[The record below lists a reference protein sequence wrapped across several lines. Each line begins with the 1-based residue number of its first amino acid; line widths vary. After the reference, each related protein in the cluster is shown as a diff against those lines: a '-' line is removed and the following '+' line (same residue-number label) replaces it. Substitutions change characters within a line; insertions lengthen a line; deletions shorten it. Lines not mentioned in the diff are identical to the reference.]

1 MRARVSG
8 FAGLCSVGAKKRQF
22 TLGTQFKMQL
32 EALMLVLNATD
43 PHFVRCMKP
52 NDLKK
57 ASTFQATMMLA
68 QLRYAGLLE
77 VCVLGAALPLL
88 RVPRLPRVRV
98 MFTGMRV
105 RRCGVCAQVCRI
117 RQIGYPV
124 RKSFEEFVFRY
135 RCLYLGCGSDH
146 RALLNHLAT
155 KGLARHGQWQ
165 IGHSKVRGERRGGL
179 ALPAAVV
186 LWLPLRALAAWLAL
200 TELVRVLSCRA
211 FQIFYRNSQQSDF
224 EAAREEA
231 LKGVVTRMQRQA
243 RKFII
248 RCRYARWTRI
258 INVIKEAIGARTL
271 ERLEVSWRE
280 CFWTWSRWQC

>member
-1 MRARVSG
+1 M
-8 FAGLCSVGAKKRQF
+8 
-22 TLGTQFKMQL
+22 
-32 EALMLVLNATD
+32 
-43 PHFVRCMKP
+43 
-52 NDLKK
+52 
-57 ASTFQATMMLA
+57 
-68 QLRYAGLLE
+68 
-77 VCVLGAALPLL
+77 
-88 RVPRLPRVRV
+88 
-98 MFTGMRV
+98 
-105 RRCGVCAQVCRI
+105 CRI

-280 CFWTWSRWQC
+280 CFWTWSRWQCCGEPCHDVLCWLVWVAYSRLRCKTSLSCQTWGWVVASTLPSSSRRWR